1 MLFRRC
7 TPCVLLVATIA
18 GCGGGNAP
26 AALDT
31 DNQKASYAIGLD
43 MGSRLEAAAEHIDLP
58 ALMKGVEDALAGSD
72 PAVEEAELRE
82 VMAQFNQTVREAQE
96 SAHAAAAEENLA
108 EEEAYLA
115 EHGAKEGV
123 VTTESGLQYEVIEA
137 GDGPRPTADDQVRLH
152 YRGTFA
158 DGDEF
163 DSSYG
168 GDPAVFSVGG
178 LIPGFTEALLLMNVG
193 SHYRIVVPSQIAY
206 GPQGSRSMEPNKML
220 IFEIELLGIE

>member
-1 MLFRRC
+1 MLFTRW
-7 TPCVLLVATIA
+7 TVATLLLA
-18 GCGGGNAP
+18 TAMGCGGSNAP

-43 MGSRLEAAAEHIDLP
+43 MGARLEAAAEQIDLP
-58 ALMKGVEDALAGSD
+58 ALMKGVEDALAGAN

-96 SAHAAAAEENLA
+96 AARAEAAQANAAEE
-108 EEEAYLA
+108 ESYLA
-115 EHGAKEGV
+115 ENGAREGV

-137 GDGPRPTADDQVRLH
+137 GDGPSPSATDQVRLH

-158 DGDEF
+158 DGEEF
-163 DSSYG
+163 DSSYDS
-168 GDPAVFSVGG
+168 DPVVFSVGG
-178 LIPGFTEALLLMNVG
+178 LIPGFTEALTLMNVG
-193 SHYRIVVPSQIAY
+193 SHYRIVVPSAIAY